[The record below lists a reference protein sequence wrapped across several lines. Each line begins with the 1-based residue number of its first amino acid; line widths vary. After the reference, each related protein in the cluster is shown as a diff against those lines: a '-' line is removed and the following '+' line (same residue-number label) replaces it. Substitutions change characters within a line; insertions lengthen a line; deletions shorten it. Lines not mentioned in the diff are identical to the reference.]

1 MSIWRAWKKQVL
13 RCEIEVLTGDGW
25 EWRMEIESNF
35 EGRFTHI
42 DGRGLIGVQHDR
54 VLVRSAVLLR
64 YHS

>member
-1 MSIWRAWKKQVL
+1 MSFWRAWKKQVL
-13 RCEIEVLTGDGW
+13 RFEFEVLTGDGW
-25 EWRMEIESNF
+25 EWRIEIESNF
-35 EGRFTHI
+35 EGRLTPI